1 MPSGPRGGDALDAAL
16 DDRDALGY
24 VFIGRGP
31 DPTLRYL
38 TGRGFD
44 TTVVYVRVAGESHLR
59 VPSTIETPEVPG
71 VAVRIDDK
79 PAGKAA
85 AAVLGSEATSGT
97 VLVPQTIPHDAALHL
112 ESAGYDLASTPVL
125 DNACAV
131 KDDDERAAIET
142 VQRAARRGIAR
153 AAEILADATVDNAT
167 TTDDDADATD
177 DDTAHTADDDGT
189 LVWDGAPLST
199 ERIRRQVNVALAIE
213 GVDAAGATTVDVGGR
228 ERSGETTPEDDAS
241 AVVLRADDPVVVSVA
256 PRGRD
261 GYRGAL
267 ARTFV
272 VDADGGWERRAH
284 VACDAARDVALVEAG
299 PGADAAFVGSE
310 IRAET
315 AAFGFSPSEEVARDV
330 GGGIGLSLCESPPL
344 DGDTELSAG
353 NVIRVRTAVSD
364 PENGRIELVDVMAI
378 DDDGPVF
385 LGDPPTSLDPAAWSQ

>member
-1 MPSGPRGGDALDAAL
+1 MPFGPRGGDALDAAL
-16 DDRDALGY
+16 DDRDALGF

-31 DPTLRYL
+31 DPNLRYL
-38 TGRGFD
+38 TGREFD

-59 VPSTIETPEVPG
+59 VPSTIETPEIPG
-71 VAVRIDDK
+71 VTTRIDDK
-79 PAGKAA
+79 PPGKAA
-85 AAVLGSEATSGT
+85 AAVLDSEATSGT
-97 VLVPQTIPHDAALHL
+97 VLAPQTIPHDAALHL

-125 DNACAV
+125 SEVRAV

-153 AAEILADATVDNAT
+153 AAEILADAT
-167 TTDDDADATD
+167 DANATD

-213 GVDAAGATTVDVGGR
+213 GVDAAGATSVDVGGQAER
-228 ERSGETTPEDDAS
+228 ETAEADSDHDTS

-330 GGGIGLSLCESPPL
+330 GGGIGLSLRESPPL
-344 DGDTELSAG
+344 DGDTELAAG
-353 NVIRVRTAVSD
+353 NVVRVRTAVSD

-378 DDDGPVF
+378 DDDGPTF

>member
-1 MPSGPRGGDALDAAL
+1 MPFGPRGGDALDAAL
-16 DDRDALGY
+16 DDRDALGF

-31 DPTLRYL
+31 DPNLRYL
-38 TGRGFD
+38 TGREFD
-44 TTVVYVRVAGESHLR
+44 TTVVYVRIAGESYLR
-59 VPSTIETPEVPG
+59 VPSTIETPEIPG
-71 VAVRIDDK
+71 VSVRIDDK
-79 PAGKAA
+79 PPGKAA
-85 AAVLGSEATSGT
+85 AAVLEAETDNGT
-97 VLVPQTIPHDAALHL
+97 VLAPQTIPHDAALHL

-125 DNACAV
+125 DDARAV

-153 AAEILADATVDNAT
+153 AAEILADAT
-167 TTDDDADATD
+167 TDDR
-177 DDTAHTADDDGT
+177 T

-213 GVDAAGATTVDVGGR
+213 GVDAAGATTVDIGGR
-228 ERSGETTPEDDAS
+228 TERETAEGDSDHDTS

-330 GGGIGLSLCESPPL
+330 GGGIGLSLRESPPL
-344 DGDTELSAG
+344 DGDTELAAG
-353 NVIRVRTAVSD
+353 NVVRVRTAVSD

-378 DDDGPVF
+378 DDDGPMF

>member
-1 MPSGPRGGDALDAAL
+1 MPFGPRGGDALDAAL
-16 DDRDALGY
+16 DDRDALGF

-31 DPTLRYL
+31 DPNLRYL
-38 TGRGFD
+38 TGREFD

-59 VPSTIETPEVPG
+59 VPSTIETPEIPG
-71 VAVRIDDK
+71 VTTRIDDK
-79 PAGKAA
+79 PPGKAA
-85 AAVLGSEATSGT
+85 ATVLGSEATSGT
-97 VLVPQTIPHDAALHL
+97 VLAPQTIPHDAALHL

-125 DNACAV
+125 NEVRAV

-153 AAEILADATVDNAT
+153 AAEILADAT
-167 TTDDDADATD
+167 TDDR
-177 DDTAHTADDDGT
+177 T

-213 GVDAAGATTVDVGGR
+213 GVDAAGATSVDVGGR
-228 ERSGETTPEDDAS
+228 ERSGKTAAEDDTS

-261 GYRGAL
+261 GYRSAL

-330 GGGIGLSLCESPPL
+330 GGGIGLSLRESPPL
-344 DGDTELSAG
+344 DGDTELAAG
-353 NVIRVRTAVSD
+353 NVVRVRTAVSD

-378 DDDGPVF
+378 DDDGPTF